1 MGMLPSKAGR
11 GNMAFLVDVKNDGQ
25 KVNVGLFK
33 PITTLG
39 AAAENDVVIPSS
51 ELPSTAAHIHFDGTH
66 YTLSTVSRGVNI
78 QVHGKK
84 IRKTQL
90 QDGDVFSVG
99 GIELMF
105 RKNPLPASN
114 PSREAVAP
122 EAIPSEAYRGLV
134 TFSQKLAHTENVES
148 LFETLMDEVLH
159 LTGAQKG
166 FLVLTDQ
173 DTPQIQVARN
183 FEGETLNEAVSQMS
197 DTIVKQVLDSQK
209 PLLVQNA
216 LNDTHFN
223 SSSSVIN
230 LQLTSVMCVPLLYA
244 QKMLGVLYVGNQNT
258 VKAFDEAAM
267 EVLTLFATQAG
278 LLVQNALD
286 IDSLQ
291 KRTTHLEN
299 EIASH
304 RFGQI
309 VGASPEMNTVFSQ
322 IDRVA
327 PTDVTVLILG
337 ATGTGKELIA
347 REIHQRSRRKNGPF
361 EVINCGAIPEN
372 LLESELFGHVKGAFT
387 GATQTRNGRFAE
399 ADGGTLFLD
408 EIGEMPFPLQAK
420 LLRVLQD
427 QMVTKVG
434 DTKPQKVDIR
444 VLAAT
449 HRNLDDMVAK
459 NEFREDL
466 YYRLNVIQLHL
477 PPLAERGDDILV
489 LAQFLLEKYAA
500 EYGQKV
506 SHFSP
511 KAKNALLQ
519 YGWPGNVRQLENK
532 IKRAVVLC
540 DNKTVKPE
548 DLDFQNEDFE
558 TVLPLNEAIENFRR
572 RYINEALTK
581 HQGNRT
587 QTAKALGVDPRTIFR
602 HLETERQ

>member
-1 MGMLPSKAGR
+1 
-11 GNMAFLVDVKNDGQ
+11 MAFLVDVKNDGQ

-39 AAAENDVVIPSS
+39 AAADNDVVIPSS
-51 ELPSTAAHIHFDGTH
+51 ELPSTAAHIHFDGTQ

-99 GIELMF
+99 GMELMF
-105 RKNPLPASN
+105 RKKPLPASN
-114 PSREAVAP
+114 RTREEVAP
-122 EAIPSEAYRGLV
+122 EAIPTEAYRGLV
-134 TFSQKLAHTENVES
+134 SFSQKLAHTENVES

-166 FLVLTDQ
+166 FLVLSEHNN
-173 DTPQIQVARN
+173 PKIQVARN
-183 FEGETLNEAVSQMS
+183 FEGESLNEAVSQMS
-197 DTIVKQVLDSQK
+197 DTIVKQVLDTQK

-223 SSSSVIN
+223 SSTSVIN

-244 QKMLGVLYVGNQNT
+244 QKLLGVLYVGNQNT

-267 EVLTLFATQAG
+267 EVLALFATQSG

-286 IDSLQ
+286 IDTLQ
-291 KRTTHLEN
+291 KRTSDLEKT
-299 EIASH
+299 IASQKY
-304 RFGQI
+304 GQL
-309 VGASPEMNTVFSQ
+309 VGASNEMNIVFSQ

-327 PTDVTVLILG
+327 PTDVTVLVLG

-347 REIHQRSRRKNGPF
+347 REIHQRSRRQKGPF

-387 GATQTRNGRFAE
+387 GATQTRQGRFAQ

-449 HRNLDDMVAK
+449 HRNLEEMVAK

-489 LAQFLLEKYAA
+489 LAQFLLEKYAS

-506 SHFSP
+506 NSFSP

-558 TVLPLNEAIENFRR
+558 AVLPLNEAIENFRR